1 MVGRMYIR
9 MVCVEASGIGQ
20 RILRAKEKNGT
31 RDRISKHPFWRR
43 KFHLQ
48 AKASFTISKIKRLE
62 VATSLQ
68 QIASM
73 KMVATRDLAAKS
85 GLVMKELESEGILVI
100 TKDGKPRSILL
111 PTSDETL
118 IEDLRDC
125 MYARSS
131 RLLGK
136 AQLESLA
143 KGLDSLSTDDIDKE
157 IRATR
162 MSRKR

>member
-1 MVGRMYIR
+1 
-9 MVCVEASGIGQ
+9 
-20 RILRAKEKNGT
+20 
-31 RDRISKHPFWRR
+31 
-43 KFHLQ
+43 
-48 AKASFTISKIKRLE
+48 
-62 VATSLQ
+62 
-68 QIASM
+68 M

-85 GLVMKELESEGILVI
+85 GLVMKELETEGILVV

-125 MYARSS
+125 IYARSS
-131 RLLGK
+131 RLLGQ
-136 AQLESLA
+136 AQLESLV

>member
-1 MVGRMYIR
+1 
-9 MVCVEASGIGQ
+9 MVCVDASGIGQ
-20 RILRAKEKNGT
+20 GILRKNGT
-31 RDRISKHPFWRR
+31 RETIPKRPFGML
-43 KFHLQ
+43 KLLLQ
-48 AKASFTISKIKRLE
+48 EEPSFAVLKIKRLE
-62 VATSLQ
+62 VATPIQ

-85 GLVMKELESEGILVI
+85 GLVMKELETEGILVV

-125 MYARSS
+125 IYARSS
-131 RLLGK
+131 RLLGQ
-136 AQLESLA
+136 AQLESLV

>member
-1 MVGRMYIR
+1 MYIR
-9 MVCVEASGIGQ
+9 TVCEEASGIRQG
-20 RILRAKEKNGT
+20 ILRKTGT
-31 RDRISKHPFWRR
+31 LERIPKRQFWRR

-48 AKASFTISKIKRLE
+48 QEPSFAILEIKRLE
-62 VATSLQ
+62 VATSIQ
-68 QIASM
+68 QIAYM

-85 GLVMKELESEGILVI
+85 GLVMKELEAEGILVV

-125 MYARSS
+125 LYARAS

-143 KGLDSLSTDDIDKE
+143 KGLDALSTDDIDKE

-162 MSRKR
+162 RSRKR

>member
-1 MVGRMYIR
+1 M
-9 MVCVEASGIGQ
+9 
-20 RILRAKEKNGT
+20 
-31 RDRISKHPFWRR
+31 
-43 KFHLQ
+43 
-48 AKASFTISKIKRLE
+48 KIKRLE
-62 VATSLQ
+62 VATSIQ
-68 QIASM
+68 HIAFM

-85 GLVMKELESEGILVI
+85 GLVMKELEAEGILVV

-125 MYARSS
+125 TYARAS

-143 KGLDSLSTDDIDKE
+143 KGLDALSTDDIDKE

>member
-1 MVGRMYIR
+1 M
-9 MVCVEASGIGQ
+9 
-20 RILRAKEKNGT
+20 L
-31 RDRISKHPFWRR
+31 
-43 KFHLQ
+43 KFLLQ
-48 AKASFTISKIKRLE
+48 EEPSFAVLKTKRLE
-62 VATSLQ
+62 AATPIQ

-85 GLVMKELESEGILVI
+85 GLVMKELETEGILVV

-125 MYARSS
+125 IYARSS
-131 RLLGK
+131 RLLGQ

>member
-1 MVGRMYIR
+1 
-9 MVCVEASGIGQ
+9 
-20 RILRAKEKNGT
+20 
-31 RDRISKHPFWRR
+31 
-43 KFHLQ
+43 
-48 AKASFTISKIKRLE
+48 
-62 VATSLQ
+62 
-68 QIASM
+68 M

-85 GLVMKELESEGILVI
+85 GLVMKELEAEGILVI

-118 IEDLRDC
+118 IEDFRDC
-125 MYARSS
+125 MYVRSS

-143 KGLDSLSTDDIDKE
+143 KGLDLLSTDDIDKE

>member
-1 MVGRMYIR
+1 
-9 MVCVEASGIGQ
+9 
-20 RILRAKEKNGT
+20 
-31 RDRISKHPFWRR
+31 
-43 KFHLQ
+43 
-48 AKASFTISKIKRLE
+48 
-62 VATSLQ
+62 
-68 QIASM
+68 M

-85 GLVMKELESEGILVI
+85 GLVMKELESEGILVV

-131 RLLGK
+131 RLLGQ
-136 AQLESLA
+136 AQLESLT

>member
-1 MVGRMYIR
+1 
-9 MVCVEASGIGQ
+9 
-20 RILRAKEKNGT
+20 
-31 RDRISKHPFWRR
+31 
-43 KFHLQ
+43 
-48 AKASFTISKIKRLE
+48 
-62 VATSLQ
+62 
-68 QIASM
+68 M

-85 GLVMKELESEGILVI
+85 GLVMKELEDEGILVV

-125 MYARSS
+125 MYARAS

-143 KGLDSLSTDDIDKE
+143 KGLDSLSTDDIDNE